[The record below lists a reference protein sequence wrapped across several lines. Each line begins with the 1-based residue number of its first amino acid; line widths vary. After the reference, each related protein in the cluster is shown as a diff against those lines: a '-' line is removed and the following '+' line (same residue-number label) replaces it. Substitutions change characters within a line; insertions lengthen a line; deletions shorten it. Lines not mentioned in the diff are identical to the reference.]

1 MIPAKIRPLFFSSS
15 IDLSQKTV
23 LFDDEEARHAKK
35 SCRLDRKESFFV
47 TDGKGCLVKAVFGD
61 EERKHS
67 NLSRITEIIDT
78 SDFPEKKIA
87 LTVACSVVD
96 GKRFEE
102 VVSKTTEVGA
112 SEIQPIISDRSQKIV
127 LKADRLFKIAVSAI
141 KQSGRVYLPEIR
153 GTITLSDFLRQRS
166 LGPDECCYMEKENCG
181 KNHNDLSSVKV
192 ILIGPEGGWT
202 DEEVKSFCRNDLR
215 RLSLGFTTLRVE
227 TAATIGAAMAI
238 DAQINSKGLK

>member
-1 MIPAKIRPLFFSSS
+1 M
-15 IDLSQKTV
+15 
-23 LFDDEEARHAKK
+23 FDDDESRHAKK
-35 SCRLDRKESFFV
+35 SCRLNRNEPFFV

-61 EERKHS
+61 KERKHS

-96 GKRFEE
+96 GKRFED

-112 SEIQPIISDRSQKIV
+112 SEIQPIISDRSQKFV

-153 GTITLSDFLRQRS
+153 RPITLSDFLRRRS
-166 LGPDECCYMEKENCG
+166 FVPNECCYMEKENCG
-181 KNHNDLSSVKV
+181 KKNNDMSSVRV

-202 DEEVKSFCRNDLR
+202 DEEIELFCRNGFR

-227 TAATIGAAMAI
+227 TAATIGTALAI